1 MSEYK
6 LYAQRIGLIGITNAL
21 VSLSVIL
28 LLPIL
33 TRNLSLE
40 DYGIWVQANVTISL
54 LPTIVPL
61 GLSYTMVRFL
71 TAEKDREKKQEGFYS
86 IFVVVILMSM
96 IASLLLFLLAEP
108 IASKLFNNNTDATR
122 VISLVIFIECLNNPC
137 ISFFRTFLRMKV
149 YSTILVVKTYL
160 NVLLV
165 SFFVLSGQGI
175 MGAITALLITS
186 AVVFLLMLYL
196 IIKDIGIAVPRFEQM
211 REYLAF
217 GLPTIPGN
225 LSSWIINS
233 SSCYVISILLG
244 IAFVGYYSPG
254 YSLGNINLMFM
265 GPFSVMLSAV
275 MARYYEENDLES
287 IKTILNYSS
296 KYFLAIAIPS
306 TFGLALLS
314 KPLLM
319 ILSSPQI
326 ALHGYLITPFVA
338 LSALLYG
345 MYVFFA
351 EIIAVKKKT
360 VITGR
365 IWVMAAILS
374 LGLNFLLIPRLGIM
388 GGAVSV
394 LITYA
399 FALAL
404 GLYYSRKY
412 IPVKVDLGFVAKS
425 IFSSSL
431 MSLLIIYCNPS
442 GVLQVLAV
450 VGAGALFYSIVLLL
464 LKGFH
469 RDELEF
475 IVGLMGIGAHK

>member
-1 MSEYK
+1 MSDLK
-6 LYAQRIGLIGITNAL
+6 LYARRIGLVGITNAL

-33 TRNLSLE
+33 TKNLSIE
-40 DYGIWVQANVTISL
+40 DYGIWVQANVTITL
-54 LPTIVPL
+54 LPAIIPL

-71 TAEKDREKKQEGFYS
+71 AAERRREKKQEGFYS
-86 IFVVVILMSM
+86 IFIVVILMSV

-108 IASKLFNNNTDATR
+108 IASKLFNNNIEATR
-122 VISLVIFIECLNNPC
+122 AISLVIFIECLNNPC

-149 YSTILVVKTYL
+149 YSTVLVVKTYL

-165 SFFVLSGQGI
+165 SFFVLSGQGV
-175 MGAITALLITS
+175 MGALTALLITS
-186 AVVFLLMLYL
+186 AVIFLLMLYL
-196 IIKDIGIAVPRFEQM
+196 IIKDIGIAVPRFERM

-244 IAFVGYYSPG
+244 IAYVGYYSPG

-275 MARYYEENDLES
+275 MARYYEENDLDS
-287 IKTILNYSS
+287 IKTILNYST

-314 KPLLM
+314 KSLLM
-319 ILSSPQI
+319 ILSPPQI
-326 ALHGYLITPFVA
+326 ALNGYLITPFVA
-338 LSALLYG
+338 LSALFYG

-360 VITGR
+360 AIMGR
-365 IWVMAAILS
+365 IWVVAAILS
-374 LGLNFLLIPRLGIM
+374 LGLNLILIPRFGII
-388 GGAVSV
+388 GGAASI

-399 FALAL
+399 FALAF
-404 GLYYSRKY
+404 GIYYSRRY
-412 IPVKVDLGFVAKS
+412 IPVNVDLFFVAKS
-425 IFSSSL
+425 ILSSIL
-431 MSLLIIYCNPS
+431 MSLIIVYFQPS
-442 GVLQVLAV
+442 GLMQVLAV
-450 VGAGALFYSIVLLL
+450 TGACAIFYCIALIL
-464 LKGFH
+464 LKGFN
-469 RDELEF
+469 RDELRF
-475 IVGLMGIGAHK
+475 LKGLMGIGAHR